1 MNKDV
6 MFNENSGLIWKAIK
20 DMHLYATKDMEL
32 DDYYQIGSMGLLR
45 AIDTYDTDK
54 ATQFS
59 TYAVKCIKNEIGQ
72 YFQSQERDKRKM
84 NTVTTSYNVETNV
97 GDNKVEIIDCVVD
110 FSSTEPFNEVCRT
123 TLGEALKVLTEAE
136 YEFFRVR
143 YMEAELTDD
152 ITNKRTYT
160 INKLGL
166 KNVGE
171 FKSIDRKV
179 RIKLAKALGVNYDPR
194 DGRAIGSVDKIL
206 RG

>member
-45 AIDTYDTDK
+45 AIDTYDTNK
-54 ATQFS
+54 GTQFS

-84 NTVTTSYNVETNV
+84 NTVTTSYNVETNI
-97 GDNKVEIIDCVVD
+97 GDSKVEIIDCVVD
-110 FSSTEPFNEVCRT
+110 LSSTEPFNEVCRA

-166 KNVGE
+166 KSVGE

-194 DGRAIGSVDKIL
+194 DKFIEGNVDKVL
-206 RG
+206 R

>member
-6 MFNENSGLIWKAIK
+6 MFNENRGLIWKAIK

-45 AIDTYDTDK
+45 AIDTYDTNK
-54 ATQFS
+54 GTQFS

-166 KNVGE
+166 KSVGE

-194 DGRAIGSVDKIL
+194 DKFVEGNVDKVL
-206 RG
+206 R

>member
-6 MFNENSGLIWKAIK
+6 MFNENRGLIWKAIK

-45 AIDTYDTDK
+45 AIDTYDTNK
-54 ATQFS
+54 GTQFS

-166 KNVGE
+166 KSVGE

-194 DGRAIGSVDKIL
+194 DKFIEGNVDKVL
-206 RG
+206 R

>member
-54 ATQFS
+54 GVQFS

-84 NTVTTSYNVETNV
+84 NTVTTSYNVETNI

-123 TLGEALKVLTEAE
+123 TLGEALIVLTEAE

-166 KNVGE
+166 KSVGE

-194 DGRAIGSVDKIL
+194 DKFVEGNVDKVL
-206 RG
+206 R

>member
-45 AIDTYDTDK
+45 AIDTYDTNK
-54 ATQFS
+54 GTQFS

-110 FSSTEPFNEVCRT
+110 FSSTEPFNEVCRA

-166 KNVGE
+166 KSVGE

-194 DGRAIGSVDKIL
+194 DKFVEGNVDKIL
-206 RG
+206 R

>member
-45 AIDTYDTDK
+45 AIDTYDTNK
-54 ATQFS
+54 GIQFS

-110 FSSTEPFNEVCRT
+110 FSSTEPFNEVCRA

-166 KNVGE
+166 KSVGE

-194 DGRAIGSVDKIL
+194 DKFVEGNVDKVL
-206 RG
+206 R

>member
-45 AIDTYDTDK
+45 AIDTYDTNK
-54 ATQFS
+54 GTQFS
-59 TYAVKCIKNEIGQ
+59 TYAVKCIKNEISQ

-84 NTVTTSYNVETNV
+84 NSVTTSYNIETNV

-166 KNVGE
+166 KSVGE

-194 DGRAIGSVDKIL
+194 DKFVEGNVDKVL
-206 RG
+206 R

>member
-45 AIDTYDTDK
+45 AIDTYDTNK
-54 ATQFS
+54 GTQFS

-84 NTVTTSYNVETNV
+84 NSVTTSYNVETNV

-166 KNVGE
+166 KSVGE

-194 DGRAIGSVDKIL
+194 DKFIEGNVDKVL
-206 RG
+206 R

>member
-45 AIDTYDTDK
+45 AIDTYDTNK
-54 ATQFS
+54 GVQFS

-110 FSSTEPFNEVCRT
+110 FSSTEPFNEVCRA

-166 KNVGE
+166 KSVGE

-194 DGRAIGSVDKIL
+194 DKFVEGNVDKVL
-206 RG
+206 R

>member
-54 ATQFS
+54 GTQFS

-110 FSSTEPFNEVCRT
+110 FSSTEPFNEVCRA

-166 KNVGE
+166 KSVGE

-194 DGRAIGSVDKIL
+194 DKFIEGNVDKVL
-206 RG
+206 R

>member
-45 AIDTYDTDK
+45 AIDTYDTNK
-54 ATQFS
+54 GVQFS

-110 FSSTEPFNEVCRT
+110 FSSIEPFNEVCRT

-166 KNVGE
+166 KSVGE

-179 RIKLAKALGVNYDPR
+179 RIKLAKALGINYDPR
-194 DGRAIGSVDKIL
+194 DKFIEGNVDKVL
-206 RG
+206 R

>member
-54 ATQFS
+54 GVQFS

-110 FSSTEPFNEVCRT
+110 FSSTEPFNEVCRA

-166 KNVGE
+166 KSVGE

-194 DGRAIGSVDKIL
+194 DKFVKGNVDKVL
-206 RG
+206 R

>member
-45 AIDTYDTDK
+45 AIDTYDTNK
-54 ATQFS
+54 GTQFS

-84 NTVTTSYNVETNV
+84 NTVTTSYNVETNI

-110 FSSTEPFNEVCRT
+110 FSSTEPFNEVCRA

-160 INKLGL
+160 IKKLGL
-166 KNVGE
+166 KSVGE

-194 DGRAIGSVDKIL
+194 DKFVEGNVDKVL
-206 RG
+206 R

>member
-6 MFNENSGLIWKAIK
+6 MFNENRGLIWKAIK

-45 AIDTYDTDK
+45 AIDTYDTSK
-54 ATQFS
+54 GTQFS
-59 TYAVKCIKNEIGQ
+59 TYAIKCIKNEIGQ

-110 FSSTEPFNEVCRT
+110 FSSTEPFNEVCRA

-166 KNVGE
+166 KSVGE

-194 DGRAIGSVDKIL
+194 DKFIEGNVDKVL
-206 RG
+206 R

>member
-20 DMHLYATKDMEL
+20 DMHLYTTKDMEL

-54 ATQFS
+54 GTQFS

-72 YFQSQERDKRKM
+72 YFQSQERNKRKM
-84 NTVTTSYNVETNV
+84 NSVTTSYNIETNV

-123 TLGEALKVLTEAE
+123 TLEEALKVLTEAE

-166 KNVGE
+166 KSVGE
-171 FKSIDRKV
+171 FKSIDRRV

-194 DGRAIGSVDKIL
+194 DKFVEGNVDKVL
-206 RG
+206 K

>member
-6 MFNENSGLIWKAIK
+6 MFNENGGLIWKAIK

-45 AIDTYDTDK
+45 AIDTYDTNK
-54 ATQFS
+54 GTQFS

-84 NTVTTSYNVETNV
+84 NTVTTSYNVETNI

-110 FSSTEPFNEVCRT
+110 FSSTEPFNEVCRA

-143 YMEAELTDD
+143 YIEAELTDD

-166 KNVGE
+166 KSVGE

-194 DGRAIGSVDKIL
+194 DKFVEGNVDKIL
-206 RG
+206 R

>member
-45 AIDTYDTDK
+45 AIDTYDANK
-54 ATQFS
+54 GTQFS

-110 FSSTEPFNEVCRT
+110 FSSTEPFNEICRT

-166 KNVGE
+166 KSVGE

-194 DGRAIGSVDKIL
+194 DKFVEGNVDKVL
-206 RG
+206 R

>member
-45 AIDTYDTDK
+45 AIDTYDTNK
-54 ATQFS
+54 GVQFS

-110 FSSTEPFNEVCRT
+110 FSSTEPFNEVCRA

-152 ITNKRTYT
+152 IANKRTYT

-166 KNVGE
+166 KSVGE

-194 DGRAIGSVDKIL
+194 DKFVEGNVDKVL
-206 RG
+206 R

>member
-45 AIDTYDTDK
+45 AIDTYDTNK
-54 ATQFS
+54 GTQFS

-166 KNVGE
+166 KSVGE

-194 DGRAIGSVDKIL
+194 DKFIEGNVDKVL
-206 RG
+206 R

>member
-6 MFNENSGLIWKAIK
+6 VFNENSGLIWKAIK

-45 AIDTYDTDK
+45 AIDTYDTNK
-54 ATQFS
+54 GTQFS

-84 NTVTTSYNVETNV
+84 NSVTTSYNVETNV

-110 FSSTEPFNEVCRT
+110 FNSTEPFNEVCRT
-123 TLGEALKVLTEAE
+123 TLGEALKVLTEVE

-194 DGRAIGSVDKIL
+194 DKFIEGNVDKVL
-206 RG
+206 R

>member
-20 DMHLYATKDMEL
+20 DMHLYTTKDMEL

-45 AIDTYDTDK
+45 AIDTYDTNK
-54 ATQFS
+54 GTQFS

-166 KNVGE
+166 KSVGE

-194 DGRAIGSVDKIL
+194 DKFVEGNVDKVL
-206 RG
+206 R

>member
-54 ATQFS
+54 GTQFS

-166 KNVGE
+166 KSVGE

-194 DGRAIGSVDKIL
+194 DKFVEGNVDKVL
-206 RG
+206 R

>member
-20 DMHLYATKDMEL
+20 DMHLYTTKDMEL

-45 AIDTYDTDK
+45 AIDTYDTNK
-54 ATQFS
+54 GTQFS

-97 GDNKVEIIDCVVD
+97 GDNKVEIIDCVID
-110 FSSTEPFNEVCRT
+110 FSSTEPFDEVCRA

-143 YMEAELTDD
+143 YIEAELTDD

-160 INKLGL
+160 IKKLGL
-166 KNVGE
+166 KSVGE

-194 DGRAIGSVDKIL
+194 DKFVEGNVDKVL
-206 RG
+206 R

>member
-45 AIDTYDTDK
+45 AIDTYDTNK
-54 ATQFS
+54 GVQFS

-84 NTVTTSYNVETNV
+84 NTVTTSYNIETNI

-123 TLGEALKVLTEAE
+123 SLGEALKVLTEAE

-166 KNVGE
+166 KCVGE

-194 DGRAIGSVDKIL
+194 DKFVEGNVDKVL
-206 RG
+206 R

>member
-45 AIDTYDTDK
+45 AIDTYDTNK
-54 ATQFS
+54 GVQFS

-84 NTVTTSYNVETNV
+84 NSVTTSYNVETNI

-166 KNVGE
+166 KSVGE

-194 DGRAIGSVDKIL
+194 DKFIKGNVDKVL
-206 RG
+206 R

>member
-45 AIDTYDTDK
+45 AIDTYDTNK
-54 ATQFS
+54 GVQFS

-110 FSSTEPFNEVCRT
+110 FSSIEPFNEVCRT

-152 ITNKRTYT
+152 ITNKRTHT

-166 KNVGE
+166 KSVGE

-194 DGRAIGSVDKIL
+194 DKFIEGNVDKVL
-206 RG
+206 R

>member
-45 AIDTYDTDK
+45 AIDTYDTNK
-54 ATQFS
+54 GTQFS

-84 NTVTTSYNVETNV
+84 NTVTTSYNVETNI
-97 GDNKVEIIDCVVD
+97 GDNKVEIIDCMVD
-110 FSSTEPFNEVCRT
+110 FSSTEPFNEICRT
-123 TLGEALKVLTEAE
+123 TLGEALKVLTEDE

-166 KNVGE
+166 KSVGE

-194 DGRAIGSVDKIL
+194 DKFVEGNVDKVL
-206 RG
+206 R

>member
-6 MFNENSGLIWKAIK
+6 MFNENNGLIWKAIK

-45 AIDTYDTDK
+45 AIDTYDANK
-54 ATQFS
+54 GTQFS

-166 KNVGE
+166 KSVGE

-194 DGRAIGSVDKIL
+194 DKFVEGNVDKIL
-206 RG
+206 R

>member
-45 AIDTYDTDK
+45 AIDTYDTNK
-54 ATQFS
+54 GVQFS

-166 KNVGE
+166 KSVGE

-194 DGRAIGSVDKIL
+194 DKFVEGNVDKVL
-206 RG
+206 R

>member
-54 ATQFS
+54 GTQFS

-110 FSSTEPFNEVCRT
+110 FSSTEPFDEVCRA

-166 KNVGE
+166 KSVGE

-194 DGRAIGSVDKIL
+194 DKFVEGNVDKVL
-206 RG
+206 R

>member
-20 DMHLYATKDMEL
+20 DMHLYTTKDMEL

-45 AIDTYDTDK
+45 AIDTYDASK
-54 ATQFS
+54 GVQFS

-110 FSSTEPFNEVCRT
+110 LSSTEPFNEVCRA

-160 INKLGL
+160 IKKLGL
-166 KNVGE
+166 KSVGE

-194 DGRAIGSVDKIL
+194 DKFVEGNVDKVL
-206 RG
+206 R

>member
-54 ATQFS
+54 GTQFS

-110 FSSTEPFNEVCRT
+110 FSSTEPFNEVCRA

-166 KNVGE
+166 KSVGE

-194 DGRAIGSVDKIL
+194 DKFVEGNVDKVL
-206 RG
+206 R

>member
-45 AIDTYDTDK
+45 AIDTYDANK
-54 ATQFS
+54 GTQFS

-84 NTVTTSYNVETNV
+84 NSVTTSYNVETNV

-166 KNVGE
+166 KSVGE

-194 DGRAIGSVDKIL
+194 DKFVEGNVDKVL
-206 RG
+206 R

>member
-20 DMHLYATKDMEL
+20 DMHLYTTKDMEL

-45 AIDTYDTDK
+45 AIDTYDTNK
-54 ATQFS
+54 GTQFS

-84 NTVTTSYNVETNV
+84 NTVTTSYNVETNI

-160 INKLGL
+160 INKLRL
-166 KNVGE
+166 KGVGE

-194 DGRAIGSVDKIL
+194 DKFVEGNVDKVL
-206 RG
+206 R

>member
-45 AIDTYDTDK
+45 AIDTYDTSK
-54 ATQFS
+54 GVQFS

-166 KNVGE
+166 KSVGE

-194 DGRAIGSVDKIL
+194 DKFVEGNVDKVL
-206 RG
+206 R

>member
-45 AIDTYDTDK
+45 AIDTYDTNK
-54 ATQFS
+54 GTQFS
-59 TYAVKCIKNEIGQ
+59 TYAVKCIKNEISQ

-84 NTVTTSYNVETNV
+84 NSVTTSYNVETNV

-160 INKLGL
+160 INKLRL
-166 KNVGE
+166 KGVGE

-194 DGRAIGSVDKIL
+194 DKFVEGNVDKVL
-206 RG
+206 R

>member
-6 MFNENSGLIWKAIK
+6 MFNENRGLIWKAIK

-45 AIDTYDTDK
+45 AIDTYDANK
-54 ATQFS
+54 GTQFS

-166 KNVGE
+166 KSVGE

-194 DGRAIGSVDKIL
+194 DKFVEGNVDKVL
-206 RG
+206 R

>member
-20 DMHLYATKDMEL
+20 DMHLYTTKDMEL

-45 AIDTYDTDK
+45 AIDTYDASK
-54 ATQFS
+54 GVQFS

-84 NTVTTSYNVETNV
+84 NTVTTSYNVETNI

-110 FSSTEPFNEVCRT
+110 FSSTEPFNEVCRI

-166 KNVGE
+166 KSVGE

-194 DGRAIGSVDKIL
+194 DKFVEGNVDKVL
-206 RG
+206 R